1 MSVKKAV
8 IPVAG
13 FATRFLP
20 ACKSIPKCML
30 TIVDKPIIQYL
41 VDEAV
46 ESGIEEI
53 LLIVGRKKEIIKD
66 YFSEENKC
74 LLSSD
79 KNTLED
85 IQKLQTVFQKEKT
98 KIQNEL
104 AFEIIFL
111 NKNGLYSFIKDI
123 NMKLG
128 KGSWIIY
135 IINLILWIIFATF
148 RNDTFIAIYGTAVTW
163 LLLIFNII
171 ANRTFEKESNKILK
185 EEVERKTKIYIKG
198 MGLNFVERIHI

>member
-1 MSVKKAV
+1 MGKDTNITQTLDQIYKILDKDYFHVCVEYTSKEK
-8 IPVAG
+8 IEWKIY
-13 FATRFLP
+13 F
-20 ACKSIPKCML
+20 KNL
-30 TIVDKPIIQYL
+30 TQ
-41 VDEAV
+41 
-46 ESGIEEI
+46 
-53 LLIVGRKKEIIKD
+53 KD

-85 IQKLQTVFQKEKT
+85 IQKLQSVFQKEKT

-111 NKNGLYSFIKDI
+111 NKNNLYGFIRDI
-123 NMKLG
+123 KMKLG
-128 KGSWIIY
+128 KGYWIIY
-135 IINLILWIIFATF
+135 IINLILWIIFAAF

-171 ANRTFEKESNKILK
+171 ADRTFEKESNKILK
-185 EEVERKTKIYIKG
+185 EEAEQKTKMYIKG
-198 MGLNFVERIHI
+198 IGLNFVERIRI

>member
-1 MSVKKAV
+1 MSESTNITQTLDQIYKILDKDYFHVCVEYTSKEK
-8 IPVAG
+8 IEWKIY
-13 FATRFLP
+13 F
-20 ACKSIPKCML
+20 KNL
-30 TIVDKPIIQYL
+30 TP
-41 VDEAV
+41 
-46 ESGIEEI
+46 
-53 LLIVGRKKEIIKD
+53 KD

-85 IQKLQTVFQKEKT
+85 IQKLQSIFQKEKS
-98 KIQNEL
+98 KEQNEL

-128 KGSWIIY
+128 KGLWIIY

-171 ANRTFEKESNKILK
+171 ADRTFEKESNKILK

-198 MGLNFVERIHI
+198 MGLNFVERIRM

>member
-1 MSVKKAV
+1 MSESTNITQTLDQIYKILDKDYFHVCVEYTSKEK
-8 IPVAG
+8 IEWKIY
-13 FATRFLP
+13 F
-20 ACKSIPKCML
+20 KNL
-30 TIVDKPIIQYL
+30 TQ
-41 VDEAV
+41 
-46 ESGIEEI
+46 
-53 LLIVGRKKEIIKD
+53 KD

-98 KIQNEL
+98 KIQNEF

-111 NKNGLYSFIKDI
+111 NKNNLYGFIRDI
-123 NMKLG
+123 KMKLG
-128 KGSWIIY
+128 KGYWIIY
-135 IINLILWIIFATF
+135 IINLILWIIFSTF

-171 ANRTFEKESNKILK
+171 ADRTFEKESNKILK
-185 EEVERKTKIYIKG
+185 EEVEQKTKMYIKG

>member
-1 MSVKKAV
+1 MSESTNITQTLDQIYKILDKDYFHVCVEYTSKEK
-8 IPVAG
+8 IEWKIY
-13 FATRFLP
+13 F
-20 ACKSIPKCML
+20 KNL
-30 TIVDKPIIQYL
+30 TQ
-41 VDEAV
+41 
-46 ESGIEEI
+46 
-53 LLIVGRKKEIIKD
+53 KD

>member
-1 MSVKKAV
+1 MSESTNITQTLDQIYKILDKDYFHVCVEYTSKEK
-8 IPVAG
+8 IEWKLY
-13 FATRFLP
+13 F
-20 ACKSIPKCML
+20 KNL
-30 TIVDKPIIQYL
+30 TQ
-41 VDEAV
+41 
-46 ESGIEEI
+46 
-53 LLIVGRKKEIIKD
+53 KD

>member
-1 MSVKKAV
+1 MSESTNITQTLDQIYKILDKDYFHVCVEYTSKEK
-8 IPVAG
+8 IEWEIY
-13 FATRFLP
+13 F
-20 ACKSIPKCML
+20 KNL
-30 TIVDKPIIQYL
+30 TP
-41 VDEAV
+41 
-46 ESGIEEI
+46 
-53 LLIVGRKKEIIKD
+53 KD

-85 IQKLQTVFQKEKT
+85 IQKLQSIFQKEKS
-98 KIQNEL
+98 KVQNEL

-128 KGSWIIY
+128 KGLWIIY

>member
-1 MSVKKAV
+1 MSESTNITQTLDQIYKILDKDYFHVCVEYTSKEK
-8 IPVAG
+8 IEWKIY
-13 FATRFLP
+13 F
-20 ACKSIPKCML
+20 KNL
-30 TIVDKPIIQYL
+30 TP
-41 VDEAV
+41 
-46 ESGIEEI
+46 
-53 LLIVGRKKEIIKD
+53 KD

-85 IQKLQTVFQKEKT
+85 IQKLQSIFQKEKS
-98 KIQNEL
+98 KVQNEL

-171 ANRTFEKESNKILK
+171 ADRTFEKESNKILK

>member
-1 MSVKKAV
+1 MGKDTNITQTLDQIYKILDKDYFHVCVEYTSKEK
-8 IPVAG
+8 IEWKIY
-13 FATRFLP
+13 F
-20 ACKSIPKCML
+20 KNL
-30 TIVDKPIIQYL
+30 TQ
-41 VDEAV
+41 
-46 ESGIEEI
+46 
-53 LLIVGRKKEIIKD
+53 KD

-85 IQKLQTVFQKEKT
+85 IQKLQSVFQKEKT

-111 NKNGLYSFIKDI
+111 NKNNLYGFIRDI
-123 NMKLG
+123 KMKLG
-128 KGSWIIY
+128 KGYWIIY

-171 ANRTFEKESNKILK
+171 ADRTFEKESNKILK
-185 EEVERKTKIYIKG
+185 EEAEQKTKMYIKG
-198 MGLNFVERIHI
+198 MGLNFVERIRI

>member
-1 MSVKKAV
+1 MSESTNITQTLDQIYKILDKDYFHVCVEYTSKEK
-8 IPVAG
+8 IEWKIY
-13 FATRFLP
+13 F
-20 ACKSIPKCML
+20 KNL
-30 TIVDKPIIQYL
+30 TP
-41 VDEAV
+41 
-46 ESGIEEI
+46 
-53 LLIVGRKKEIIKD
+53 KD

-85 IQKLQTVFQKEKT
+85 IQKLQSIFQKEKS
-98 KIQNEL
+98 KVQNEL

-128 KGSWIIY
+128 KGLWIIY

-171 ANRTFEKESNKILK
+171 ADRTFEKESNKILK

-198 MGLNFVERIHI
+198 MGLNFVERIRM

>member
-1 MSVKKAV
+1 MSESTNITQTLDQIYKILDKDYFHVCVEYTSKEK
-8 IPVAG
+8 IEWKIY
-13 FATRFLP
+13 F
-20 ACKSIPKCML
+20 KNL
-30 TIVDKPIIQYL
+30 TP
-41 VDEAV
+41 
-46 ESGIEEI
+46 
-53 LLIVGRKKEIIKD
+53 KD

-85 IQKLQTVFQKEKT
+85 IQKLQSIFQKEKS
-98 KIQNEL
+98 KVQNEL

-123 NMKLG
+123 NMKLE

-198 MGLNFVERIHI
+198 MGLNFVERIRM